1 MRERETTAHIGLR
14 REARPQRS
22 RVVGAKEIRIKS
34 GNGVEDEF
42 TVSEI
47 MDKGF
52 TSVQQ

>member
-1 MRERETTAHIGLR
+1 MRERETIVHIGLR
-14 REARPQRS
+14 RGARPQRS
-22 RVVGAKEIRIKS
+22 PVVGVKEIRIKS

-52 TSVQQ
+52 TSM

>member
-1 MRERETTAHIGLR
+1 MRERGTTTHIGLR

-22 RVVGAKEIRIKS
+22 PVVGVKEIRIKS

-42 TVSEI
+42 AVSEI

-52 TSVQQ
+52 TSMQQ